1 MLRSPLK
8 AVAVLF
14 LPLLVAGCAEL
25 QFLSAAGTEVS
36 RIEATPPADP
46 SRPDLGDRYKVGDP
60 YQINGIWYY
69 PAEDDDY
76 VEEGIASWYGPGFH
90 GRDTANGATFDENL
104 VSAAHRTLPMPSMV
118 RVTNLENGRSIR
130 VVVNDRGPFA
140 HSRII
145 DMSRR
150 GAQLLGFETQGTAL
164 VRVEF
169 LVEESRQLAAIING
183 ETYVAGASEVSQLPE
198 AAPTL
203 AVDGEDLDAPPGV
216 AISSPP
222 PEEPRRQIGAV
233 DVERAPVEAPVLDES
248 VQQIPVDPVT
258 SVFIQAGAF
267 GQYHNANRARVL
279 LSSYGPV
286 VVEEITRSDTPL
298 FRVRLGPFEDR
309 ATVEPLLV
317 AVIEAGYS
325 DAQIIVD

>member
-1 MLRSPLK
+1 MARSS
-8 AVAVLF
+8 ARLF
-14 LPLLVAGCAEL
+14 LMLLPFLVSGCAEL
-25 QFLSAAGTEVS
+25 QFISAAGTEVS
-36 RIEATPPADP
+36 QIEATPPSDP
-46 SRPDLGDRYKVGDP
+46 SRPDLGERYKVGDP
-60 YQINGIWYY
+60 YQINGVWYY

-90 GRDTANGATFDENL
+90 GRQTANGAEFDENL

-130 VVVNDRGPFA
+130 VIINDRGPFA

-150 GAQLLGFETQGTAL
+150 GAQLLGFENQGTAL

-169 LVEESRQLAAIING
+169 LAEESRQLAAIVSG
-183 ETYVAGASEVSQLPE
+183 ETYVAATGGDSPMPE

-203 AVDGEDLDAPPGV
+203 AVDGEELAPPPGV
-216 AISSPP
+216 SISSPP
-222 PEEPRRQIGAV
+222 PEGPVVRTATADI
-233 DVERAPVEAPVLDES
+233 ERTPVETPQISEE
-248 VQQIPVDPVT
+248 VQQVPVDPVS

-267 GQYHNANRARVL
+267 GQYHNANRARSL

-286 VVEEITRSDTPL
+286 VVEEITRSDVPL
-298 FRVRLGPFEDR
+298 FRVRIGPFSSREE
-309 ATVEPLLV
+309 VEPLLV
-317 AVIEAGYS
+317 SVIEAGYS
-325 DAQIIVD
+325 DAQIILD